1 MRGFTLIE
9 TLIYTALFALLV
21 SGTFAAAAVLRASA
35 ERSSVKLQLMT
46 DEMATLD
53 RLSASLRNANEVLTP
68 GLGDA
73 SDELRLSTD
82 GGVIAMHV
90 SGVMF
95 DRSNAG
101 RDRVTI
107 TMQEGS
113 KGSHPVIEAL
123 SRTIYLGT
131 SP

>member
-9 TLIYTALFALLV
+9 TLIYTALCALLV

-53 RLSASLRNANEVLTP
+53 RLSASLRNANAVLTP
-68 GLGDA
+68 APGDA

-82 GGVIAMHV
+82 RGVISLQEPGM
-90 SGVMF
+90 MF
-95 DRSNAG
+95 DRSNTG

-107 TMQEGS
+107 TMQERS
-113 KGSHPVIEAL
+113 KGPLPILETL